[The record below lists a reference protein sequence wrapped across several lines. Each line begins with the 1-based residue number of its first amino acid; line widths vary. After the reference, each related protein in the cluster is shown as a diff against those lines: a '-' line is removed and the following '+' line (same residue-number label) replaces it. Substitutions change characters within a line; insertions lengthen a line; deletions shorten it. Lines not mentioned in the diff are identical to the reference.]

1 MKKNSAF
8 LRILSLM
15 LLAFAMLLIS
25 GCRTVPVRNI
35 ENAPIVTTSQAN
47 PNMQKIGDAI
57 IKAGTNLGWKMSQKE
72 AGQIIGKLYVR
83 THRAEVKIIYNH
95 KNYNILY
102 DNSSNLKY
110 NPEKSTIHRQ
120 YNNWVKN
127 LDVAIQREIV
137 SIQ

>member
-1 MKKNSAF
+1 MKKNSTF

-15 LLAFAMLLIS
+15 LVAIAMLLIS

-35 ENAPIVTTSQAN
+35 ENAPIVTTSQAH
-47 PNMQKIGDAI
+47 PDMQKIGDAI
-57 IKAGTNLGWKMSQKE
+57 IKAGTSLGWRMSQE
-72 AGQIIGKLYVR
+72 EVGQIIGKLYVR

-110 NPEKSTIHRQ
+110 NAEKSTIHRQ
-120 YNNWVKN
+120 YNNWVQK
-127 LDVAIQREIV
+127 LDIAIQREIV
-137 SIQ
+137 GIK

>member
-15 LLAFAMLLIS
+15 LVAIAMLLIS

-35 ENAPIVTTSQAN
+35 ENAPIVTTSQAH
-47 PNMQKIGDAI
+47 PDMQKIGDAI
-57 IKAGTNLGWKMSQKE
+57 IKAGTSLGWKMSQKE
-72 AGQIIGKLYVR
+72 PGQIIGKLYVR

-102 DNSSNLKY
+102 ENSSNLKY

-127 LDVAIQREIV
+127 LELAIQREIV
-137 SIQ
+137 TIQ